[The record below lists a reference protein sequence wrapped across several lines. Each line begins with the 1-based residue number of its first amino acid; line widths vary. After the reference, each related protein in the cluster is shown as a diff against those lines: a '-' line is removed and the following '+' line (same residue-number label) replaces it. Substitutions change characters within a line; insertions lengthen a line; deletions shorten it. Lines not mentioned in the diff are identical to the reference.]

1 MCCKVVAAR
10 SSSLRAR
17 LLFFPASG
25 ETLCVTTLSH
35 ERTRETTRSL
45 LQSRRFTVVVS
56 ARAQFLFFSL
66 ANYIAIDDG
75 RQAFSI
81 KCYATKV
88 ALVTIHISYFRL
100 GDPLLASKA
109 PLFLLP

>member
-10 SSSLRAR
+10 SSFLRAR

-66 ANYIAIDDG
+66 ANYIVIDDG

-81 KCYATKV
+81 TQQKV